1 MANIMYYIYIINK
14 VAFNY
19 FVLEN
24 KIIDNTITYNIILE
38 FIY

>member
-24 KIIDNTITYNIILE
+24 KIIDNTITFY
-38 FIY
+38 

>member
-24 KIIDNTITYNIILE
+24 KIIDKL
-38 FIY
+38 